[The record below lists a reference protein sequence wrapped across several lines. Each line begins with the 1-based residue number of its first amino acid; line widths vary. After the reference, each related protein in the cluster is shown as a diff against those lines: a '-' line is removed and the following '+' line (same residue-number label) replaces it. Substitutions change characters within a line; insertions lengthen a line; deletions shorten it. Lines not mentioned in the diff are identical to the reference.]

1 MRAVFVAPEL
11 RQAMLMLLCCEGPLK
26 KRRRFG
32 RNFRVIVVIR
42 TVMKSFAVGC
52 RGRPGGRID
61 VNECF
66 FCYTA
71 DGRRGKY
78 KNCDDEGLTQFRKL
92 GWGDESFQPYEI
104 RGMSWPKS
112 MGHKPEQTSLFTLK
126 STTTTIDT
134 LLISYYLSPLFQ

>member
-11 RQAMLMLLCCEGPLK
+11 RQAMLMLLCREGPLK

-42 TVMKSFAVGC
+42 TVMKKSLAVGW

-61 VNECF
+61 VKECF

-71 DGRRGKY
+71 DSRRGKY
-78 KNCDDEGLTQFRKL
+78 KNGDDEGLKQFGKL
-92 GWGDESFQPYEI
+92 EVGVMND
-104 RGMSWPKS
+104 
-112 MGHKPEQTSLFTLK
+112 
-126 STTTTIDT
+126 D
-134 LLISYYLSPLFQ
+134 

>member
-11 RQAMLMLLCCEGPLK
+11 RQAMLMFLCCEGPLK

-42 TVMKSFAVGC
+42 TVMKKSFAVGR

-61 VNECF
+61 VKECF

-71 DGRRGKY
+71 DCRRGKY
-78 KNCDDEGLTQFRKL
+78 KNCDDEGLTQFGKL
-92 GWGDESFQPYEI
+92 EVG
-104 RGMSWPKS
+104 
-112 MGHKPEQTSLFTLK
+112 L
-126 STTTTIDT
+126 
-134 LLISYYLSPLFQ
+134 

>member
-26 KRRRFG
+26 KRRRLG

-42 TVMKSFAVGC
+42 TVMKKSLAVGC
-52 RGRPGGRID
+52 RGCPGGRID
-61 VNECF
+61 VKECF

-78 KNCDDEGLTQFRKL
+78 KNCDDAVRKVGGGVVNHFSPMKSGVCL
-92 GWGDESFQPYEI
+92 G
-104 RGMSWPKS
+104 RKA
-112 MGHKPEQTSLFTLK
+112 
-126 STTTTIDT
+126 
-134 LLISYYLSPLFQ
+134 